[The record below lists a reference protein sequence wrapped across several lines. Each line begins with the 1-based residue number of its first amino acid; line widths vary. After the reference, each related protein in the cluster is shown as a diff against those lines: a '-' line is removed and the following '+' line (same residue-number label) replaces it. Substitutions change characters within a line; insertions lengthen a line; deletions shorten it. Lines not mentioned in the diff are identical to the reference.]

1 MMADVRDRIS
11 VTHETHD
18 VRESFLPTF
27 VRYCTYI
34 KRKKDAVAK
43 EKKCLIS
50 TTTFVVVHKKDAMTA
65 IGSSVRARSIVLCG
79 SSA

>member
-18 VRESFLPTF
+18 VRESFLRSF

-43 EKKCLIS
+43 EKKVSHFNDDFCCC
-50 TTTFVVVHKKDAMTA
+50 TQKRCDDRHWFVRPCAFDCVMWV
-65 IGSSVRARSIVLCG
+65 
-79 SSA
+79 

>member
-18 VRESFLPTF
+18 VRESFLRSF

-34 KRKKDAVAK
+34 KRKKMPLP
-43 EKKCLIS
+43 KKKSVSFQRRLLLLY
-50 TTTFVVVHKKDAMTA
+50 KKDAMTA